1 MQVKFWKFTKK
12 ENSTKQPSGAAAAT
26 FNCRLKDPCSVIDP
40 VITVSVGPLTWPDYN
55 YAYISDFHR
64 YYFVDDIVA
73 VGAVFEMHLR
83 CDLLATYKT
92 DIGNASL
99 YVLRSASA
107 YNGNLIDDYY
117 PVKAGVT
124 DQATFYQSP
133 WISALQ
139 SDISI
144 ETDGCFVVG
153 LISEIPSLGDL
164 TYYPAYGSITY
175 RAFTRANLQKM
186 VNFLLDD
193 NTFTNNGFSSSD
205 CSIALQKAI
214 IDPLQFIKSCTYIP
228 VPYSTITDAVE
239 TTNTTIWN
247 FTMTGVKSK
256 AMQNSIPY
264 KVISKTLTLT
274 KHPLAATRGGYLNLE
289 PYTKISVLAP
299 PFGLLN
305 LDTTLCQDENSVTAE
320 FTIDLITG
328 IATLVI
334 LIGSTTTHYLK
345 TQVGVPIQLS
355 QVITDVAGGI
365 TGAIGGFMAATIGAL
380 TMNPLAVFGGAAAMV
395 GSAAS
400 AIKPNVS
407 SVGSS
412 GSFSDLRGL
421 IGIYFEFRNPADE
434 NLAEVGRPLC
444 ETKTISSLSGYV
456 KALGDVAIAGT
467 SGEQSAVK
475 SLIEGGFFYE

>member
-1 MQVKFWKFTKK
+1 MQIKLYSFTKK
-12 ENSTKQPSGAAAAT
+12 DNSTARPTGAGTA
-26 FNCRLKDPCSVIDP
+26 FDCRLKAPSSVFDP
-40 VITVSVGPLTWPDYN
+40 VVTLTYGPNNWPDFN
-55 YAYISDFHR
+55 YAYIQDFHR
-64 YYFVDDIVA
+64 YYFIDDIIA
-73 VGAVFEMHLR
+73 QGALFEIRMR

-92 DIGNASL
+92 EIGSSSL

-144 ETDGCFVVG
+144 ESDGCFVVG
-153 LISEIPSLGDL
+153 LISEIPTLGDL

-193 NTFTNNGFSSSD
+193 NTFTNNGFSAAD
-205 CSIALQKAI
+205 CSIALQKAV

-239 TTNTTIWN
+239 TSNTTIWN
-247 FTMTGVKSK
+247 FTMTGVASK

-328 IATLVI
+328 VATLII
-334 LIGSTTTHYLK
+334 LIGSTSTHYLK

-395 GSAAS
+395 GSAAN
-400 AIKPNVS
+400 AIRPNVS

-434 NLAEVGRPLC
+434 HVAEVGRPLC
-444 ETKTISSLSGYV
+444 ETRQINNLSGYI
-456 KALGDVAIAGT
+456 KALGDVPIAGT
-467 SGEQSAVK
+467 AGEQAAIK
-475 SLIEGGFFYE
+475 AMIEGGFFYE